1 MASNGADVTRV
12 GFIGLGAMGFG
23 MACNLVKKPQYQVQ
37 GFDVYPPSA
46 EKFVA
51 QGGSVGSSP
60 REVAKTS
67 DILVCMAANAQQI
80 DDILFNHQTG
90 ALETLPEHATVLLC
104 STVPPT
110 YHEALPDRIAKKGR
124 SDVLVVDGPVSGG
137 TKRAAE
143 GTLTIFAAGTSVA
156 LQRADKILRDMSEKL
171 YIIPG
176 GPGAGSKVKMVN
188 QLLVGTHI
196 AAASEAMGLAAKAGL
211 NTREVYNIITNAAGN
226 SWAFENRVP
235 HMLDGDWTP
244 LSALNIFVKDMGIVV
259 STARTLQFPVP
270 LASTA
275 EQLYIQGAAQG
286 LGLDDDAGLVRVF
299 LPRNPELVKEQAG
312 QVSTSQEK
320 LTPSST
326 PLEISKIGM
335 IGLGAMGQGMA
346 GTLLRAGFPVHGYD
360 VYEPAIDKFVATGG
374 KATKASSP
382 SDAAKG
388 ADLLVLMVQNAA
400 QAGDALFGSGKA
412 AEVLPD
418 GAIVIL
424 SSTVPPSFVRE
435 LESKLTN
442 LGKGISLIDAPVSG
456 GVVRAANGTLT
467 IICSGDDA
475 IISKVNAPLMA
486 MTGTSSNLC
495 HVQGGVGAA
504 SSVKLI
510 NQLLAGVHIAA
521 AAEAMALAARLGLD
535 TRRVFDLLGN
545 AAGWSWMF
553 ENRVPQML
561 DADWTPH
568 SALAIFVKDLGI
580 VLDEA
585 KRLTYFAPI
594 SSAAHTLYLS
604 GAAHGWT
611 KESDAGVVRLWE
623 LTGISVSGN
632 AGPKQENKSDAAA
645 SPVVDQDEALP
656 AQKTLDA
663 LPAEYSD
670 DVISSTQK
678 VVNNGEVP
686 VLIALDDDPTGT
698 QTCNDIDVL
707 TVWDAA
713 TLDYEFSLNP
723 KGFFILTNSRALP
736 SAEARQ
742 LILEICQNVKKA
754 AEKAGKAFEIVLRG
768 DSTLRGHLPEEPEA
782 AEEALGKFDA
792 WVVTP
797 FFFQGGRL
805 TINDVHYVKE
815 GDVLVPAS
823 HTPFAQDATFGYKN
837 SNLRKYILE
846 KCGHRF
852 DESSFLSVTLDDIRL
867 GGPAGVAKKLLSA
880 AAGSNTVVI
889 VNAAAESDMHVFVA
903 GLLEA
908 NKSGRRYLFRTGAA
922 FVSSRLGITGI
933 PPLTMAD
940 LGVSVTEPKQP
951 GGLIVA
957 GSYVPKTTAQLKVL
971 RERRGD
977 KLAVIELDVADLVAS
992 DEAAEKVVEAAAT
1005 ETTKKLSAGEDVLVM
1020 TSRELIKGH
1029 DALSSLQIG
1038 SKVARALVQLVE
1050 KIDVRPRYLIAKGG
1064 ITSSDAATK
1073 GLKMRRARI
1082 LGQAAPGV
1090 PLWRCDEETSRHR
1103 GVPYVV
1109 FPGNVG
1115 SDQTLADVVESWSIA
1130 SVA

>member
-1 MASNGADVTRV
+1 MASNEAEVSRV

-23 MACNLVKKPQYQVQ
+23 MATNLLKKPHCRVQ
-37 GFDVYPPSA
+37 GYDVYPPSA

-51 QGGSVGSSP
+51 QGGATGASP

-67 DILVCMAANAQQI
+67 DILVCMAANAAQI
-80 DDILFNHQTG
+80 DDILFHHQTG
-90 ALETLPEHATVLLC
+90 AIETLPEHATVLLC

-110 YHEALPDRIAKKGR
+110 YHDMLADRIAQKGR
-124 SDVLVVDGPVSGG
+124 GDVLVVDSPVSGG
-137 TKRAAE
+137 TKRAAD
-143 GTLTIFAAGTSVA
+143 GTLTIFASGTSVA
-156 LQRADKILRDMSEKL
+156 LQRADRILSDMSEKL
-171 YIIPG
+171 YTIPG

-226 SWAFENRVP
+226 SWAYENRVP

-270 LASTA
+270 LASVA
-275 EQLYIQGAAQG
+275 EQLYISGAAHG
-286 LGLDDDAGLVRVF
+286 YGTDDDSSLVRVF
-299 LPRNPELVKEQAG
+299 LPGSPNLVKEQAG
-312 QVSTSQEK
+312 QLNTQEK

-326 PLEISKIGM
+326 PLEIAKIGM

-346 GTLLRAGFPVHGYD
+346 GSLVRAGFAVQGYD
-360 VYEPAIDKFVATGG
+360 VYGPAIDKFVAGG
-374 KATKASSP
+374 GNATKANSP
-382 SDAAKG
+382 AEAAKG
-388 ADLLVLMVQNAA
+388 ADILVLMVQNAV
-400 QAGDALFGSGKA
+400 QAEDALFGAGKA
-412 AEVLPD
+412 AESLPD

-435 LESKLTN
+435 LESKLIN
-442 LGKGISLIDAPVSG
+442 LGKGVSLIDAPVSG

-467 IICSGDDA
+467 IICSGEDA
-475 IISKVNAPLMA
+475 VITKVSSPLLA
-486 MTGTSSNLC
+486 MTGTSNNLC

-521 AAEAMALAARLGLD
+521 AAEAMAFAARLGLD

-545 AAGWSWMF
+545 AAAWSWMF

-604 GAAHGWT
+604 GASHGWS

-623 LTGISVSGN
+623 LTGLSVSAN
-632 AGPKQENKSDAAA
+632 AGPKVQDQVGSTEA
-645 SPVVDQDEALP
+645 VVDQDEALP
-656 AQKTLDA
+656 AQKMLA
-663 LPAEYSD
+663 SLPAEYSG
-670 DVISSTQK
+670 DVIASTQK
-678 VVNNGEVP
+678 AVNNGEVP
-686 VLIALDDDPTGT
+686 VLVALDDDPTGT
-698 QTCNDIDVL
+698 QTCHDIDVL
-707 TVWDAA
+707 TVWDDA
-713 TLDYEFSLNP
+713 TLDFEFSLNP

-742 LILEICQNVKKA
+742 LIHGICQNVKKA
-754 AEKAGKAFEIVLRG
+754 AEKAGSAFEIVLRG

-792 WVVTP
+792 WVITP
-797 FFFQGGRL
+797 FFFQGGRY

-837 SNLRKYILE
+837 SNLRKYVME
-846 KCGHRF
+846 KCGSRF
-852 DESSFLSVTLDDIRL
+852 NEASFLSVTLDDIRVR
-867 GGPAGVAKKLLSA
+867 GPAGVAEKLLSA
-880 AAGSNTVVI
+880 APASNTVVI

-933 PPLTMAD
+933 PPLTLAD
-940 LGVSVTEPKQP
+940 LGVSVTGETKQP

-971 RERRGD
+971 RERRGN
-977 KLAVIELDVADLVAS
+977 KLIVIELDVAGLVESEETA
-992 DEAAEKVVEAAAT
+992 DRVVTDAAE
-1005 ETTKKLSAGEDVLVM
+1005 ETAKNLSAGQDVLVM
-1020 TSRELIKGH
+1020 TSRNLIKGH

-1050 KIDVRPRYLIAKGG
+1050 KIDIRPRYLIAKGG

-1073 GLKMRRARI
+1073 GLRMRRARI

-1115 SDQTLADVVESWSIA
+1115 SDQTLAEVVESWSIGA
-1130 SVA
+1130 